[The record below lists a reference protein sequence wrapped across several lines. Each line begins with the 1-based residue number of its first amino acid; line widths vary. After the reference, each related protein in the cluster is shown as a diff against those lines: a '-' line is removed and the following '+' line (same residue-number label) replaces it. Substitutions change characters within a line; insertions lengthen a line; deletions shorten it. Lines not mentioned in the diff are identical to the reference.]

1 MMPSK
6 IKILPDSLMKRI
18 AAGEV
23 VERPASVAKELLEN
37 SLDAGATSL
46 SLLIKNS
53 GMSLIQVGDNGEGMT
68 EEDALVC
75 CEKHATSKITS
86 AEDLDTIRTLGF
98 RGEALA
104 SIGSVSRM
112 TITTS
117 TGEGEGTQV
126 VLEGGRIREVLK
138 VAAKRGTT
146 VAVKDLF
153 ANVPAR
159 RKFLKSPGTELRHMV
174 SVFRRMALSF
184 HENDFS
190 LFIEDEK
197 TLDLRKSSKEDRIKE
212 LFSEKNISNLVP
224 VQASMSSISVNGFI
238 RRPGEGHRRREE
250 SFFFLNHRYIVNK
263 SLMHGVLSAYGPRL
277 GRDEYPLYI
286 LFLEMDP
293 RQFDVN
299 VHPTKIEVRF
309 ADERFVHDALK
320 RIVQQA
326 LQKPAVVPEFRLI
339 SGRKRRDVFF
349 PQRQPTPE
357 DYGQLTLDA
366 QQPFE
371 QGTMRAPSA
380 AREVPTL
387 FQIHNRYIL
396 SQIKSGLTIIDQ
408 HVAHERILYEKAL
421 QSMHKNSGM
430 SQQLLFPQTVQLSTD
445 DFLVFTEMVPFL
457 KKIGFELKDFGRNT
471 VVIEAVPVDVK
482 TGRERELLLD
492 MIEQFKE
499 DRQDVDDTFNAVAK
513 AYACK
518 SAVKSGERLTLEE
531 MASLIDHLFTTQD
544 PYFCPHG
551 RPILVNLTLEEI
563 DKRFGR

>member
-326 LQKPAVVPEFRLI
+326 LQKPAAVPEFRLI

-499 DRQDVDDTFNAVAK
+499 DRQDVDDTFNVVAK

>member
-86 AEDLDTIRTLGF
+86 VEDLDTIRTLGF

>member
-499 DRQDVDDTFNAVAK
+499 DRQDVDDTFNVVAK